1 MDNNAL
7 IEQVVPKAKGAGYG
21 VKIALIILIA
31 LGIPATLVIIA
42 KLTSI
47 AYLAVIAGFILL
59 FTAYGAWHFITS
71 LNVEY
76 EYAFLSATLRIDKI
90 IAKRRRRPVIKID
103 VRKFDDLFRYD
114 DKEMTRR
121 QFNKVYRASTKE
133 FSEENYV
140 ASFHDEAKGK
150 CAILF
155 TPNEKLLEG
164 MKPYFNNDLRKQLF
178 LNKQL

>member
-1 MDNNAL
+1 MDNL

-31 LGIPATLVIIA
+31 IGIPATLVVIA
-42 KLTSI
+42 KLTGI
-47 AYLAVIAGFILL
+47 AYLAVIAGFVLL
-59 FTAYGAWHFITS
+59 FTAYGAWYFITS
-71 LNVEY
+71 LKVEY
-76 EYAFLSATLRIDKI
+76 EYSFLSATLRIDKI
-90 IAKRRRRPVIKID
+90 IAKRRRRPIVKVD
-103 VRKFDDLFRYD
+103 VRKFDDFFRYD
-114 DKEMTRR
+114 DKEMTRH

-140 ASFHDEAKGK
+140 AAYHDEAKGK

-155 TPNEKLLEG
+155 TPNDKLLEE
-164 MKPYFNNDLRKQLF
+164 MKPYFNNELRKKLF